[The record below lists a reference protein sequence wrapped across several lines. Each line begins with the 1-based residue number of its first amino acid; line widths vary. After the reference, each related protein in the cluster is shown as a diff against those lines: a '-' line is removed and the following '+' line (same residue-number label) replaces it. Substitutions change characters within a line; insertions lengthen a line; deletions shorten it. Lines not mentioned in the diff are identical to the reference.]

1 MECGKAAAE
10 IPAAAETAAGS
21 APDFMIHGVMK
32 YTIGGQE
39 LWVTTTTVG
48 LLVITVMLI
57 LLAFMAKR
65 TMERAS
71 DVPGTFQNILETGVE
86 RGIMKMMGAGCSS
99 PVGINAEADG
109 DTVRVRA
116 VSYGYSDVP
125 RRVERELSVDYV
137 MDELL
142 DIAEYLTAR
151 RDSI

>member
-57 LLAFMAKR
+57 LLAF
-65 TMERAS
+65 
-71 DVPGTFQNILETGVE
+71 
-86 RGIMKMMGAGCSS
+86 
-99 PVGINAEADG
+99 
-109 DTVRVRA
+109 TVQHCVF
-116 VSYGYSDVP
+116 P
-125 RRVERELSVDYV
+125 
-137 MDELL
+137 LL
-142 DIAEYLTAR
+142 PFRISWRPAWRCWKA
-151 RDSI
+151 

>member
-71 DVPGTFQNILETGVE
+71 DVPGTFQNILG
-86 RGIMKMMGAGCSS
+86 S
-99 PVGINAEADG
+99 PAFYQFVSADFP
-109 DTVRVRA
+109 A
-116 VSYGYSDVP
+116 VSH
-125 RRVERELSVDYV
+125 
-137 MDELL
+137 
-142 DIAEYLTAR
+142 
-151 RDSI
+151 

>member
-86 RGIMKMMGAGCSS
+86 MLEGMTRARAQLEGPHSKHLPPSGQHCSS
-99 PVGINAEADG
+99 
-109 DTVRVRA
+109 VRRKGTGSHWPSHV
-116 VSYGYSDVP
+116 
-125 RRVERELSVDYV
+125 LSSLAAC
-137 MDELL
+137 ME
-142 DIAEYLTAR
+142 
-151 RDSI
+151 